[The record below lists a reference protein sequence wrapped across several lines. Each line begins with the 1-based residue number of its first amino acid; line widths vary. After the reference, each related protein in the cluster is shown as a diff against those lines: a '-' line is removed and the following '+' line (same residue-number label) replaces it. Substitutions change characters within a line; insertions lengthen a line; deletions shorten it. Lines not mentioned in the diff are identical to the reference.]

1 MRLHVKEWTSRL
13 AGTGPPATEGMR
25 MLVEFWKS
33 AGVIPE
39 AFHVESVVDSGPITA
54 LGGR

>member
-1 MRLHVKEWTSRL
+1 
-13 AGTGPPATEGMR
+13 